1 MQAGPHAE
9 RCCWL
14 PSSPAATASA
24 RAGFKEHRMQDA
36 VAPLSDSKLH
46 DARER
51 ALALE
56 REVGRAMVGQA
67 RAIRLVNTAVFA
79 RGHVLLQGDVGV
91 GKTTLLRAFAQVLGG
106 AFARTEGTIDLMPG
120 DLVYYTY
127 IGADGRPAV
136 DPGPLIRHGEDLAI
150 FFFNEINRAR
160 PQVHSLLL
168 RVMAE
173 RSVSA
178 FNREFRFPH
187 LLVFADR
194 NRVEREETFEISA
207 AARDRFM
214 LEVAVDAPSGDEQ
227 RRGLVFDARFHDVDA
242 LIDGLSPAML
252 AHTELNAL
260 AAAIQSSVQT
270 SATLQAYALRLWR
283 ATAQPAEFGVELD
296 GIDMTQL
303 MLAGASPRGMSLLLR
318 AARVAAWLD
327 GRDHV
332 TPEDLQTLF
341 FEAVAH
347 RLCYAPVYEMRRQ
360 EIGAALVAEILRQ
373 VAAP

>member
-1 MQAGPHAE
+1 MDGDDA
-9 RCCWL
+9 WL
-14 PSSPAATASA
+14 ADW
-24 RAGFKEHRMQDA
+24 RA
-36 VAPLSDSKLH
+36 
-46 DARER
+46 R

-56 REVGRAMVGQA
+56 AEVGKAVIGQA
-67 RAIRLVNTAVFA
+67 RVVRRVLTAVFA

-106 AFARTEGTIDLMPG
+106 AYARTEGTIDLMPA

-127 IGADGRPAV
+127 ISEAGRPAV
-136 DPGPLIRHGEDLAI
+136 EPGPLIRHGEDLAI

-160 PQVHSLLL
+160 PQVHALLL

-173 RSVSA
+173 RSAQA
-178 FNREFRFPH
+178 FNREYRFPH

-214 LEVAVDAPSGDEQ
+214 MEIAIDAPADEAM
-227 RRGLVFDARFHDVDA
+227 RRALMFDPRYHDTDA
-242 LIDGLSPAML
+242 LVGSLQAAMVP
-252 AHTELNAL
+252 HTELNAL
-260 AAAIQSSVQT
+260 AARIQRHVRASE
-270 SATLQAYALRLWR
+270 ALQQYALRLWQ
-283 ATAQPAEFGVELD
+283 ATARPQDVGVRVPGLEVAD
-296 GIDMTQL
+296 L

-318 AARVAAWLD
+318 AARVAAWLE

-332 TPEDLQTLF
+332 TPEDVQ
-341 FEAVAH
+341 AVFPETIAH
-347 RLCYAPVYEMRRQ
+347 RLVFQPVYEMRRH
-360 EIGAALVAEILRQ
+360 EIAPALMDAILAH

>member
-1 MQAGPHAE
+1 MD
-9 RCCWL
+9 RN
-14 PSSPAATASA
+14 
-24 RAGFKEHRMQDA
+24 DA
-36 VAPLSDSKLH
+36 LLSDW
-46 DARER
+46 RQR

-56 REVGRAMVGQA
+56 AEVAKAVIGQA
-67 RAIRLVNTAVFA
+67 RVIRLINTAVFA

-106 AFARTEGTIDLMPG
+106 AFARTEGTIDLMPN
-120 DLVYYTY
+120 DLIYYTY
-127 IGADGRPAV
+127 ISADGKPAV
-136 DPGPLIRHGEDLAI
+136 EPGPLIQHGENLAI

-178 FNREFRFPH
+178 FNREYRFPH

-194 NRVEREETFEISA
+194 NRVEREETFEISS

-214 LEVAVDAPSGDEQ
+214 MEVTIDAPATDDD
-227 RRGLVFDARFHDVDA
+227 RRQLMFDARFHDTDR
-242 LIDGLSPAML
+242 LIGG
-252 AHTELNAL
+252 L
-260 AAAIQSSVQT
+260 AAAMVAYQELNEVAATIQQAVQA
-270 SATLQAYALRLWR
+270 SDALQTYALNLWR
-283 ATAQPAEFGVELD
+283 ATAVPAEYGVRLSDLD
-296 GIDMTQL
+296 TSQL

-327 GRDHV
+327 GRGFV
-332 TPEDLQTLF
+332 TPEDVQ
-341 FEAVAH
+341 AVFVETIAH
-347 RLCYAPVYEMRRQ
+347 RLVYQPVYEMRRP
-360 EIGAALVAEILRQ
+360 EISGQLMSGILAG

>member
-1 MQAGPHAE
+1 MD
-9 RCCWL
+9 RN
-14 PSSPAATASA
+14 
-24 RAGFKEHRMQDA
+24 DA
-36 VAPLSDSKLH
+36 LLSDW
-46 DARER
+46 RQR
-51 ALALE
+51 ALTLE
-56 REVGRAMVGQA
+56 AEVAKAVIGQA
-67 RAIRLVNTAVFA
+67 RVIRLVNTAVFA

-106 AFARTEGTIDLMPG
+106 DFARTEGTIDLMPN
-120 DLVYYTY
+120 DLIYYTY
-127 IGADGRPAV
+127 ISADGRPAV
-136 DPGPLIRHGEDLAI
+136 EHGPLIAHGENLAI

-178 FNREFRFPH
+178 FNRVHRFPH

-194 NRVEREETFEISA
+194 NRVEREETFEISS

-214 LEVAVDAPSGDEQ
+214 MEVTIDAPVTDDD
-227 RRGLVFDARFHDVDA
+227 RRQLMFDPRFHDADRLIGELSAAMVAYQELNQVADVIQRSVQASDA
-242 LIDGLSPAML
+242 L
-252 AHTELNAL
+252 
-260 AAAIQSSVQT
+260 QS
-270 SATLQAYALRLWR
+270 YALGLWR
-283 ATAQPAEFGVELD
+283 ATAAPAEYGVRLSDLD
-296 GIDMTQL
+296 SAQL

-332 TPEDLQTLF
+332 TPEDVQSVFVETI
-341 FEAVAH
+341 AH
-347 RLCYAPVYEMRRQ
+347 RLCYQPVYEMRRH
-360 EIGAALVAEILRQ
+360 EISGRLMSGILAS